1 VQVRE
6 VAKSK
11 KCLRNRRGDG
21 LWRVAQR
28 SQWQRGVE
36 VDGGGALD
44 RGLEFG
50 DGGPSLIFGVAGA
63 YGSWLGLA
71 WR

>member
-1 VQVRE
+1 MAAR
-6 VAKSK
+6 
-11 KCLRNRRGDG
+11 
-21 LWRVAQR
+21 
-28 SQWQRGVE
+28 VE
-36 VDGGGALD
+36 VDGGGWALD
-44 RGLEFG
+44 RGREFR